1 MGLFYPGSHV
11 RVGGRGG
18 LQEPLAWPPVLTIA
32 KELLNG
38 QHVVLV
44 RCEEAVVSGS
54 LIRRKYE
61 MLRWMNKK
69 MLTNPRKGP
78 LHYRAPSRMLW
89 RTIRGMIK
97 HKTAR
102 GAAAME
108 RLKVF
113 DGVPPPYDKCKKK
126 VIPWCFRIT
135 RLRPGRKFCRVGRLA
150 TEVGWKYGELVKK
163 LEEKRSIR
171 GAAFHAKKKATLKLK
186 AKAAASV
193 DLSKENTVLAAAGYA

>member
-1 MGLFYPGSHV
+1 MG
-11 RVGGRGG
+11 
-18 LQEPLAWPPVLTIA
+18 
-32 KELLNG
+32 
-38 QHVVLV
+38 
-44 RCEEAVVSGS
+44 SGS

-69 MLTNPRKGP
+69 MLTKP
-78 LHYRAPSRMLW
+78 
-89 RTIRGMIK
+89 
-97 HKTAR
+97 KTAR

>member
-1 MGLFYPGSHV
+1 MFESVVVVDCKNHLL
-11 RVGGRGG
+11 GR
-18 LQEPLAWPPVLTIA
+18 LCSTIA

-78 LHYRAPSRMLW
+78 LHYRAPSRML
-89 RTIRGMIK
+89 
-97 HKTAR
+97 
-102 GAAAME
+102 
-108 RLKVF
+108 
-113 DGVPPPYDKCKKK
+113 
-126 VIPWCFRIT
+126 
-135 RLRPGRKFCRVGRLA
+135 CRMGRLA

>member
-1 MGLFYPGSHV
+1 MFESVVVVDCKNHLL
-11 RVGGRGG
+11 GR
-18 LQEPLAWPPVLTIA
+18 LCCTIA

-54 LIRRKYE
+54 LIR
-61 MLRWMNKK
+61 
-69 MLTNPRKGP
+69 RKGP

-113 DGVPPPYDKCKKK
+113 DGCPPPYDKTKKK
-126 VIPWCFRIT
+126 VIPCCFRIT

-193 DLSKENTVLAAAGYA
+193 DLSK

>member
-1 MGLFYPGSHV
+1 MFQSVVVVDCKNHLL
-11 RVGGRGG
+11 GR
-18 LQEPLAWPPVLTIA
+18 LASTVA

-44 RCEEAVVSGS
+44 RTEEAVISGS

-61 MLRWMNKK
+61 FLRFLNKR
-69 MLTNPRKGP
+69 MLTNPKRGP
-78 LHYRAPSRMLW
+78 LHYRSPSRMLW
-89 RTIRGMIK
+89 RVIRGMIP
-97 HKTAR
+97 HKTSR

-113 DGVPPPYDKCKKK
+113 EGCPPPYDKTKKV

-135 RLRPGRKFCRVGRLA
+135 RLRPGRKFCKLGRLA

-163 LEEKRSIR
+163 LEEKRNVR
-171 GAAFHAKKKATLKLK
+171 GAAFHARKKALNVLK
-186 AKAAASV
+186 AKAVKAAKV
-193 DLSKENTVLAAAGYA
+193 DTEVKTLAAFGY

>member
-1 MGLFYPGSHV
+1 MSM
-11 RVGGRGG
+11 
-18 LQEPLAWPPVLTIA
+18 
-32 KELLNG
+32 
-38 QHVVLV
+38 V
-44 RCEEAVVSGS
+44 RCEEVVISGS

-61 MLRWMNKK
+61 KLRWMNKR

-113 DGVPPPYDKCKKK
+113 DGCPPPYDKTKKK
-126 VIPWCFRIT
+126 VIPCCFRIT
-135 RLRPGRKFCRVGRLA
+135 RLRPGRKFCRLGRLA

-163 LEEKRSIR
+163 LEEKRQIR
-171 GAAFHAKKKATLKLK
+171 GTAFHIK
-186 AKAAASV
+186 AKAADAVDAKTKAALASF
-193 DLSKENTVLAAAGYA
+193 GH

>member
-1 MGLFYPGSHV
+1 MG
-11 RVGGRGG
+11 
-18 LQEPLAWPPVLTIA
+18 TIA

-113 DGVPPPYDKCKKK
+113 DGVPPPS
-126 VIPWCFRIT
+126 
-135 RLRPGRKFCRVGRLA
+135 PGPQVLP
-150 TEVGWKYGELVKK
+150 YGP
-163 LEEKRSIR
+163 S
-171 GAAFHAKKKATLKLK
+171 F
-186 AKAAASV
+186 
-193 DLSKENTVLAAAGYA
+193 D